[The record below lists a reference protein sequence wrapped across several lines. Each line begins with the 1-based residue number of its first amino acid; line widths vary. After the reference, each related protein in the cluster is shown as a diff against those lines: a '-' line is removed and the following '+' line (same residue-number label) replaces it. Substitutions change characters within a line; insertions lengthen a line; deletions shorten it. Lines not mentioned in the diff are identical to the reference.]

1 MQEWMTFLCNLG
13 ILWCCGAGRSR
24 HLKAAPFLIPAPTL
38 PKKGKKI
45 SKSIIAMFVR
55 LSLSAVFNKFGWVQ
69 IQEVRAFFGSVMDP
83 DPHGSGTF
91 PWIRIRNHCSE
102 SESSKNERANVK
114 KNYL

>member
-1 MQEWMTFLCNLG
+1 M
-13 ILWCCGAGRSR
+13 
-24 HLKAAPFLIPAPTL
+24 
-38 PKKGKKI
+38 

-91 PWIRIRNHCSE
+91 PWIRNHCSE